1 MEFLSWKIKTKQKQ
15 TVNGILGS
23 QLFPIVV
30 QSCGEG
36 RDGRES
42 LVDAM
47 EIRCLA
53 D

>member
-30 QSCGEG
+30 QSCGG
-36 RDGRES
+36 GDGRES

-47 EIRCLA
+47 ETRCLA